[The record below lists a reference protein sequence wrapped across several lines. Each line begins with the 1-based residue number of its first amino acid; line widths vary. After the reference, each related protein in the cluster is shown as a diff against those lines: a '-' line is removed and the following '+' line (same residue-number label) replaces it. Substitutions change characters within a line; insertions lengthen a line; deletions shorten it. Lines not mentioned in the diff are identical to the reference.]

1 MTKTIRAWLLAAVL
15 VPAVLGLV
23 IAAVVIVPRT
33 AVISARPA
41 DVTPSPPTP
50 APPEQPPPQHGPT
63 ALTIALVTSPTGG
76 PPLALTVTIT
86 TDPPVP
92 QDTLEGT
99 RGYLT
104 GLLESL
110 VKSPPEGW
118 MPDADGL
125 ATITRAIEQII
136 PVSLAPSLP
145 AGTRVRVSAD
155 VAAAPEE
162 RPTP

>member
-15 VPAVLGLV
+15 LPAVLGLV

-33 AVISARPA
+33 VVISARPA
-41 DVTPSPPTP
+41 GVTPSR
-50 APPEQPPPQHGPT
+50 PPEQPPPQHGPT
-63 ALTIALVTSPTGG
+63 TLTIALVASSTGG
-76 PPLALTVTIT
+76 PSLALTVTIT
-86 TDPPVP
+86 TAPPVP

-118 MPDADGL
+118 TPDADGL
-125 ATITRAIEQII
+125 ATIKRAIEQII

-145 AGTRVRVSAD
+145 AGTRVTVSAE